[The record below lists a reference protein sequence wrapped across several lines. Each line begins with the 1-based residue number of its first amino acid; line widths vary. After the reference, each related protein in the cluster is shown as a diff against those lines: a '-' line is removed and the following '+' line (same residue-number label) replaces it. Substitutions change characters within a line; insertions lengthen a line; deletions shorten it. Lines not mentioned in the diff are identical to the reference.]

1 MADGKPKRN
10 TTHEIN
16 DDLWV
21 EFSYPCP
28 KHYGLTRHA
37 SSICEL
43 SDRNHGHLCEFS
55 SDGAGR
61 VPFPIS
67 SRAGFK
73 KMLEVMHKDHSLSA
87 SAMQTILALNLDENL
102 PEDLSS
108 EEAEIFADAKKL
120 KDFFSYSLCGV

>member
-1 MADGKPKRN
+1 MPNEKPKRN
-10 TTHEIN
+10 PTYEIN

-21 EFSYPCP
+21 EFCYPCS
-28 KHYGLTRHA
+28 KHYPLTRHI
-37 SSICEL
+37 SSICDL
-43 SDRNHGHLCEFS
+43 PDRNHGHLCESS

-73 KMLEVMHKDHSLSA
+73 KMLEVMYKDHCLSA
-87 SAMQTILALNLDENL
+87 SEMQTILALNLDENL

-120 KDFFSYSLCGV
+120 KDFFSYTLCGV